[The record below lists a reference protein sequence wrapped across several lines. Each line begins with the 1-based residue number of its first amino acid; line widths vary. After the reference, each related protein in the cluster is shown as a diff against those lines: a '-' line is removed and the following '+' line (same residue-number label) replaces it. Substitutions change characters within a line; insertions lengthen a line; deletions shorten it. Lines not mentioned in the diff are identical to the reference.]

1 MVARIKRPLF
11 RVEKG
16 SRGSESWL
24 ADNYFLTRSSMVML
38 KGGIMTRIT
47 YFVYIVDAIIKSI
60 IMNVNKVQNIASA

>member
-1 MVARIKRPLF
+1 MRSMMVI
-11 RVEKG
+11 
-16 SRGSESWL
+16 
-24 ADNYFLTRSSMVML
+24 